1 MQARASTYPNGK
13 ARVLP
18 ARVSSTGFGYIAAA
32 QKSTPPT
39 RVKSKTS
46 LKGTLMCKPVTCK
59 ICGKITWEG
68 CGKHIDEVK
77 ASVPADQ

>member
-1 MQARASTYPNGK
+1 M
-13 ARVLP
+13 
-18 ARVSSTGFGYIAAA
+18 
-32 QKSTPPT
+32 
-39 RVKSKTS
+39 KSKTS

-77 ASVPADQ
+77 ASVPADQWCDGNHSTTKD